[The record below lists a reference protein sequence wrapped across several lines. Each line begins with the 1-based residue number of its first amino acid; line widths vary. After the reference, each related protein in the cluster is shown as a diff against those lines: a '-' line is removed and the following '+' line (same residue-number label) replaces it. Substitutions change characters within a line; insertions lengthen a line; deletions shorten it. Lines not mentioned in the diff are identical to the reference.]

1 MSSEHEPATN
11 PPRLAAIHRDPPHL
25 TAIHQP
31 RWQEEGTKKKR
42 IEVRTRV
49 RKARSN
55 HELEEARSS
64 EMAAGPDLSGAGAS
78 GKKKGKGRRKAPR
91 VGLGFS
97 SLSSP
102 AVPSSCPRRAL
113 ALRRSAVRRN
123 QRTPTCLPN
132 GITRLALHRDGR
144 GQLAWLVDWVCSIPF
159 HFHGL
164 LSRILMTCFTGTDGA
179 TAMPGEVS
187 GRIKLRIVR
196 FDFEDN
202 SSSLNLVPS
211 NIDLF

>member
-1 MSSEHEPATN
+1 
-11 PPRLAAIHRDPPHL
+11 
-25 TAIHQP
+25 
-31 RWQEEGTKKKR
+31 
-42 IEVRTRV
+42 
-49 RKARSN
+49 
-55 HELEEARSS
+55 
-64 EMAAGPDLSGAGAS
+64 MAAGPDLSGAGAS
-78 GKKKGKGRRKAPR
+78 GKKKGKGRREAPR

-164 LSRILMTCFTGTDGA
+164 LSRILMTCSTGTDGA
-179 TAMPGEVS
+179 VRLRCQVKSAVELNYVS
-187 GRIKLRIVR
+187 YGSTLRTTVLASTW
-196 FDFEDN
+196 F
-202 SSSLNLVPS
+202 LKY
-211 NIDLF
+211 

>member
-1 MSSEHEPATN
+1 MQQNRNSSYCVSSEHEPATN

-25 TAIHQP
+25 AAIHQP

-55 HELEEARSS
+55 PDLEEARSS

-78 GKKKGKGRRKAPR
+78 GKKKGKGRREAPR

-97 SLSSP
+97 SLSLP

-113 ALRRSAVRRN
+113 ALRRSA
-123 QRTPTCLPN
+123 
-132 GITRLALHRDGR
+132 GINAH
-144 GQLAWLVDWVCSIPF
+144 QPA
-159 HFHGL
+159 
-164 LSRILMTCFTGTDGA
+164 SRMESRVWHFTGTEG
-179 TAMPGEVS
+179 VS
-187 GRIKLRIVR
+187 WLG
-196 FDFEDN
+196 
-202 SSSLNLVPS
+202 SAC
-211 NIDLF
+211 